1 MTGDGVLFERTFWL
15 NRHPLSRLFV
25 ALSPRRLII
34 TQNAEECGNI
44 ANMAVQDRSNT
55 EYNLQKCD
63 VKKIQNRSNVE
74 HRYKNVTTLPT
85 IISLPCHSCH
95 QLTSPVA
102 EQKCNK
108 IDTLQEFKNI
118 AQKCRNAQNSKV
130 IFTTECLLNYNMSFV
145 LTSISKPRDWTKLP
159 KMWQNW
165 HIAGIYKYKPWKL
178 LKFKVS
184 FTPDYLLGF
193 KW

>member
-63 VKKIQNRSNVE
+63 VKKIQNRSNIE
-74 HRYKNVTTLPT
+74 H
-85 IISLPCHSCH
+85 SL
-95 QLTSPVA
+95 
-102 EQKCNK
+102 QKCDDIANNYLLTLSLMPPTNK
-108 IDTLQEFKNI
+108 P
-118 AQKCRNAQNSKV
+118 SG
-130 IFTTECLLNYNMSFV
+130 
-145 LTSISKPRDWTKLP
+145 WTK
-159 KMWQNW
+159 M
-165 HIAGIYKYKPWKL
+165 
-178 LKFKVS
+178 
-184 FTPDYLLGF
+184 
-193 KW
+193 